1 MKSFIRSQGQFYLL
15 TTGQIYVVKISLT
28 YKTVLVTNLI
38 HRRNNLSN
46 FFMIENGYGGLIPL
60 KKTGGKKR

>member
-28 YKTVLVTNLI
+28 HKTVLVTNLM
-38 HRRNNLSN
+38 HRRNSLSN
-46 FFMIENGYGGLIPL
+46 FFMIENGYGGLSPL